1 MGRGAGERR
10 GVVIGEVIMGMGEG
24 SWTWW
29 CDVVGVVA
37 VQRRVGGVDVMMW
50 EVDLW
55 WQG

>member
-1 MGRGAGERR
+1 M
-10 GVVIGEVIMGMGEG
+10 VIGEVIMGMGEG